1 MGLAHSSPRYDYG
14 GDRYVFVEFSID
26 MELEQNFKTLSMAEA
41 IKQAEM
47 PGIVEVI
54 PSICSM
60 LVQYDPSKLKA
71 RSLIDRLR
79 EIEKSMTKLTKIPT
93 RIIDF
98 PMLFADPWTTEC
110 AEAFKSHHNT
120 GQVPNIDFV
129 AKVNGFKD
137 RESFIKALCATP
149 YWTVMVGFTPGLPWL
164 YPLGVSNEEA
174 IQAPKYN
181 RPRTWTPDRSVGL
194 GGAFLAIYSVRNPGG
209 YQLLGRT
216 TNPIYDPKQRHPD
229 FKENP
234 VLLKPGDILKW
245 KSITRD
251 EYDRIWARI
260 ETGTYRFPIR
270 KVTFEPDTYLQD
282 PKGHTKAI
290 MGGG

>member
-1 MGLAHSSPRYDYG
+1 
-14 GDRYVFVEFSID
+14 
-26 MELEQNFKTLSMAEA
+26 MELAENFKTLSMAEA
-41 IKQAEM
+41 IKQAHI

-60 LVQYDPSKLKA
+60 LVEYDRASIHADP
-71 RSLIDRLR
+71 LIRRLR
-79 EIEKSMTKLTKIPT
+79 EIEGSMTQLTEIPT

-98 PMLFADPWTTEC
+98 PILFADPWTTEC
-110 AEAFKSHHNT
+110 AETFKSHHNT
-120 GQVPNIDFV
+120 GQVPNLDFV
-129 AKVNGFKD
+129 AEVNGYKD
-137 RESFIKALCATP
+137 RESFIHALCATP

-164 YPLGVSNEEA
+164 YPLGVRNEEA

-181 RPRTWTPDRSVGL
+181 RPRTWTPDRAVGL

-216 TNPIYDPKQRHPD
+216 TNPIYDARQRHPD

-245 KSITRD
+245 RSVTRE
-251 EYDRIWARI
+251 EYDQIWAGV
-260 ETGTYRFPIR
+260 EDGTYRFGIKP
-270 KVTFEPDTYLQD
+270 VTVEPEAYLRD
-282 PKGHTKAI
+282 PRGYTAANL
-290 MGGG
+290 GGS

>member
-1 MGLAHSSPRYDYG
+1 LAHLGARYDYG

-26 MELEQNFKTLSMAEA
+26 MELEQNFKTLSMAES
-41 IKQAEM
+41 IKERRL

-60 LVQYDPSKLKA
+60 LVEYDRTKVQADP
-71 RSLIDRLR
+71 LIRDLR
-79 EIEKSMTKLTKIPT
+79 KIEKSMTSLTQIPT
-93 RIIDF
+93 RVIEF
-98 PMLFADPWTTEC
+98 PILFADPWTTEC
-110 AEAFKSHHNT
+110 AETFKSHHNT

-129 AKVNGFKD
+129 AAVNRFKD
-137 RESFIKALCATP
+137 RDSFIDALCATP

-164 YPLGVSNEEA
+164 YPLGVTPEQA

-216 TNPIYDPKQRHPD
+216 TNPIYDPRQTHPD
-229 FKENP
+229 FEANP

-245 KSITRD
+245 RSVSRE
-251 EYDRIWARI
+251 EYDRIWSGI
-260 ETGTYRFPIR
+260 EAGTYRFPTR
-270 KVTFEPDTYLQD
+270 QVTFKPEAYVND
-282 PKGHTKAI
+282 PAGYTKAI
-290 MGGG
+290 MAGG

>member
-1 MGLAHSSPRYDYG
+1 MAHRSARYDYG

-26 MELEQNFKTLSMAEA
+26 MELAQNFKTLSMAEA
-41 IKQAEM
+41 IKQAAI
-47 PGIVEVI
+47 PGVVEVI

-60 LVQYDPSKLKA
+60 LVEYDRTRIHA
-71 RSLIDRLR
+71 DSLIGRL
-79 EIEKSMTKLTKIPT
+79 K
-93 RIIDF
+93 
-98 PMLFADPWTTEC
+98 
-110 AEAFKSHHNT
+110 
-120 GQVPNIDFV
+120 
-129 AKVNGFKD
+129 
-137 RESFIKALCATP
+137 SFIQALCATP

-216 TNPIYDPKQRHPD
+216 TNPIYDARQRHPD
-229 FKENP
+229 FMENP

-245 KSITRD
+245 RSVSRD
-251 EYDRIWARI
+251 EYDAIWAGV
-260 ETGTYRFPIR
+260 EDGSYRFGIR
-270 KVTFEPDTYLQD
+270 KVTVGPEAYLRD
-282 PKGHTKAI
+282 PRAYTKALLE
-290 MGGG
+290 GS